1 MHALTPHSPV
11 AIRPH
16 RTVCDRGQRCS
27 PPSLGSSRACKA
39 AAQQQETVSKGLSLL
54 EWTNKLLP
62 QSTVVSVVKQ
72 GWRLAWQIMV
82 RELAPQSKDGAYK
95 RPSYKFTGRIGTPE
109 FPAESGRYHVYL
121 GNACPWC
128 HRVYLTLVLRG
139 LLKPQAVQAQAAG
152 SQSQSSQG
160 PQQPAQHQETGRPGS
175 SQGSS
180 QGNSLGSRQQGHVSI
195 TQLADD
201 PTRARRGGW
210 VFDASDPD
218 PVWGAQDLWEV
229 YDSASPGFKGRCTAP
244 LLVDKVTRRIVS
256 NESADIMRMLN
267 TLHLPD
273 CTSVDLV
280 PEQLRSEID
289 ALNEQM
295 YESINNGVYRS
306 GFSTSQAAYD
316 AVQQELFQALDA
328 MELRLSRS
336 RFLLGDLLTEADL
349 RLFPTIVRFDAVYA
363 IIFRCCKRR
372 ISDYPHLQSWMRDMW
387 QLEVPGSLDQV
398 RDTVDIDAARR
409 SYFGNL
415 FPLNASGII
424 PSGPT
429 AADLQLDQAH
439 RRGQGG
445 KVAEALA
452 HVRDASAPV
461 LSRAG

>member
-1 MHALTPHSPV
+1 M
-11 AIRPH
+11 
-16 RTVCDRGQRCS
+16 
-27 PPSLGSSRACKA
+27 LGSWCCLLASLSRAVA
-39 AAQQQETVSKGLSLL
+39 SSQPDTAPASLC
-54 EWTNKLLP
+54 
-62 QSTVVSVVKQ
+62 
-72 GWRLAWQIMV
+72 
-82 RELAPQSKDGAYK
+82 
-95 RPSYKFTGRIGTPE
+95 RPR
-109 FPAESGRYHVYL
+109 
-121 GNACPWC
+121 C

-139 LLKPQAVQAQAAG
+139 LLKPQAVQAQVAG

-160 PQQPAQHQETGRPGS
+160 TQQPAQHQETDRPGS
-175 SQGSS
+175 SLGSS
-180 QGNSLGSRQQGHVSI
+180 LGIRQQGHVSI

-210 VFDASDPD
+210 VFDASEPD

-267 TLHLPD
+267 TLHLPG

-289 ALNEQM
+289 ALNEQTSSGITLQM

-328 MELRLSRS
+328 VELRLSRS

-439 RRGQGG
+439 RREQGALPAKG
-445 KVAEALA
+445 KEYPGLGYKRLRDKPAKAQQQQPVVAQ
-452 HVRDASAPV
+452 
-461 LSRAG
+461 